1 MVLEQQRAV
10 QNRIDFIK
18 QQSQLRQQ
26 KLKEEHQKQKQIKLK
41 KQQQKKKQ
49 QQQQSKQEHKQ
60 EPKQEHKQQTKIKR
74 NILFDGEV
82 VVTMNTSPVL
92 H

>member
-1 MVLEQQRAV
+1 MNMVLEQQRAV

-49 QQQQSKQEHKQ
+49 QQSKQEH
-60 EPKQEHKQQTKIKR
+60 KQEHKQQTKIKR